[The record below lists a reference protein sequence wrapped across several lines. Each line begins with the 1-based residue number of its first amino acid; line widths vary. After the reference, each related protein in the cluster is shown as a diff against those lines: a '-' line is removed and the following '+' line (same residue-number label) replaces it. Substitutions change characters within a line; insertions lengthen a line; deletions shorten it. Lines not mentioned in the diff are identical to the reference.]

1 MERLILDAPLSAVC
15 WITDVGLLDRL
26 SDFCLDRGKVKVEN
40 FLVAVF
46 WSLPNRHRF
55 PPMMRCR
62 SMTALRRS
70 PSTSRFPAATSPW
83 NHSGGPC
90 HVAHL
95 LSLASLPSSYPPAE
109 EPFRAALPWSGT
121 PLGPWPCRSLQ
132 ANFRQ
137 GQLLGT
143 PRIGRTPHCLAQRE
157 LHLRRSFVQQ
167 STEMQHQGLG
177 IS

>member
-1 MERLILDAPLSAVC
+1 MQVDDGAQTVPLDQQVPGS
-15 WITDVGLLDRL
+15 DV
-26 SDFCLDRGKVKVEN
+26 
-40 FLVAVF
+40 A
-46 WSLPNRHRF
+46 
-55 PPMMRCR
+55 M
-62 SMTALRRS
+62 
-70 PSTSRFPAATSPW
+70 
-83 NHSGGPC
+83 NHSGGPY

-95 LSLASLPSSYPPAE
+95 LSLASLPSSSPPAE

-157 LHLRRSFVQQ
+157 LHLRSSFVQQ
-167 STEMQHQGLG
+167 STETQHQGLG